1 MSTTIRAAEQPYP
14 DLDEIGAGRPTTSR
28 SRMESI
34 DLMRGIVIVLMAL
47 DHTKDFVATSTFDP
61 LNADVTNLPAYLTRW
76 VTHLC
81 APTFC
86 FLMGISAYLAGRRK
100 TKSELFTFLFFRG
113 LWLVFLELTVI
124 KFGLQLSFSLD
135 MTLALVFWSLGWSL
149 VFLSALVLVP
159 SRVVGAIGVVMIL
172 GHNLL
177 DGIQPEIFGPLR
189 PLWLILHERDVIE
202 LTAHSKFLVA
212 YPLIPWIGVA
222 AAGFGFGEIMTLQPK
237 RRQTVMIVLG
247 LILIAAFVLLR
258 TIDVYG
264 DPLKWSVK
272 PSVLQTCFTY
282 FNCQKNPASLLYL
295 LMTLGLMLI
304 LLSLL
309 ERPILPAAISRFLMT
324 FGRVPFFFFVTHLYL
339 IQVVAFVAAAV
350 RPFLSGIQPRTET
363 TFDLPIVYFWFIVV
377 VTIMYFPCRWFA
389 GIKARHKVVWWLS
402 YL

>member
-1 MSTTIRAAEQPYP
+1 
-14 DLDEIGAGRPTTSR
+14 
-28 SRMESI
+28 
-34 DLMRGIVIVLMAL
+34 
-47 DHTKDFVATSTFDP
+47 
-61 LNADVTNLPAYLTRW
+61 
-76 VTHLC
+76 
-81 APTFC
+81 
-86 FLMGISAYLAGRRK
+86 
-100 TKSELFTFLFFRG
+100 
-113 LWLVFLELTVI
+113 
-124 KFGLQLSFSLD
+124 
-135 MTLALVFWSLGWSL
+135 
-149 VFLSALVLVP
+149 
-159 SRVVGAIGVVMIL
+159 
-172 GHNLL
+172 
-177 DGIQPEIFGPLR
+177 
-189 PLWLILHERDVIE
+189 
-202 LTAHSKFLVA
+202 
-212 YPLIPWIGVA
+212 
-222 AAGFGFGEIMTLQPK
+222 
-237 RRQTVMIVLG
+237 VLG
-247 LILIAAFVLLR
+247 LILVAAFVLLR

-272 PSVLQTCFTY
+272 PSVLQTCFSY

-389 GIKARHKVVWWLS
+389 GIKARHKGVWWLS